1 MIGKTISNYKILEKL
16 GEGGM
21 GVVYKA
27 HDTKLGREIALKAL
41 PEEFAQDR
49 ERLARFEREAKLL
62 ASLNHPNI
70 ATIYGLE
77 ESEGLNFLTLEL
89 VEGETLA
96 GKLTSG
102 PLKVKDAL
110 EMCRQIAE
118 ALESAHQK
126 GIIHRDLKPSNI
138 KVTPE
143 GKVKVLD
150 FGLAKAFEVAE
161 VGDAAGMDPYKSP
174 TMTVGSSRS
183 GVIMGTAAYM
193 SPEQAR
199 GKALDKRTDIWS
211 FGCVFYELLT
221 GKQLFLGET
230 TSDMVAGILKQEPD
244 WKALPK
250 ELPLRIRDLLRRCL
264 QKDPNKRLHD
274 IADAR
279 IEIEEAQSQPS
290 APTIES
296 IVEIE
301 EPQPATRRSLIPW
314 IITVLIAVIAI
325 ILAWQWIRSMSS
337 SKINVSR
344 FVLKIPKDQAFINST
359 GPDIIL
365 SPDGI
370 SFVYVGQGE
379 LGRQLFLRK
388 MDQLEASPIPG
399 TDGAYSPFFSP
410 DSQWVGYFSE
420 GKLKKASLLGGP
432 PLTIS
437 DVSGLTPYGGTWGQ
451 NGMIILGAWGSG
463 LFQVS
468 SAGGVPQSITTPDAE
483 QGETS
488 HLWPDFLPGD
498 EAVLIT
504 LWKSSLED
512 MSIGVVNLKTG
523 DVKRLMEMGTC
534 ARYSHSGHLLYGS
547 PDGSLLAAPFD
558 LSRLELK
565 GSVISLLEGLIIGGA
580 GSLNFTVS
588 RNGSLVY
595 TTGETALRTIVMVD
609 RQGIEQFLGEEQ
621 RYFRSPRFSPDGK
634 QVSCEI
640 QDGSTYD
647 VWIYRL
653 EHGPLTRLT
662 FGNYDIYPTWTPDG
676 ERIVFSSNRAG
687 DNDLYWKKADG
698 SGDAELLFKAEF
710 EQFETSLSL
719 SQDGKLMAYRE
730 THPTTG
736 MDICVLPLEGERKPQ
751 PFLNTSFRENSP
763 MLSPNGRWLAY
774 SSNESGESQ
783 VYVRTFPDV
792 SGGRWQASTEGGQE
806 PLWSRDGRELFYRS
820 NDRKIVSV
828 AVKTEP
834 IFELG
839 TRKELF
845 EDVYIKRYQHSNYDI
860 HPDNKRFVMVK
871 PKELISAEM
880 IVVLNWFEEL
890 KRLVPVD
897 KR

>member
-27 HDTKLGREIALKAL
+27 QDTKLGREIALKAL
-41 PEEFAQDR
+41 PEEFAKDR

-110 EMCRQIAE
+110 EMCRQIAG
-118 ALESAHQK
+118 ALESAHEK

-143 GKVKVLD
+143 GKIKVLD

-174 TMTVGSSRS
+174 TLTVGSSRS

-221 GKQLFLGET
+221 GQQLFKGET

-250 ELPLRIRDLLRRCL
+250 ELPVRIRDLLRRCL

-296 IVEIE
+296 VVEIE
-301 EPQPATRRSLIPW
+301 EPQPAQRRWLIPW
-314 IITVLIAVIAI
+314 SLTILMAVITVFAV
-325 ILAWQWIRSMSS
+325 WQWIKSPTPTSG
-337 SKINVSR
+337 NVSR
-344 FVLKIPKDQAFINST
+344 FLLKIPFDQQFLSAT
-359 GPDIIL
+359 GPDIVL
-365 SPDGI
+365 SPDGK

-379 LGRQLFLRK
+379 SGRQLLVRR
-388 MDQLEASPIPG
+388 MDQLSAYPIPG
-399 TDGAYSPFFSP
+399 TEGAYSPFFSP
-410 DSQWVGYFSE
+410 DSKWVGYFAE
-420 GKLKKASLLGGP
+420 TKLKKVSLFGGP

-437 DVSGLTPYGGTWGQ
+437 DVSGLNPYGGTWGQ
-451 NGMIILGAWGSG
+451 NGMIIIGAYKSG

-468 SAGGVPQSITTPDAE
+468 SSGGVPQSITTPDKE
-483 QGETS
+483 QGVTS
-488 HLWPDFLPGD
+488 HRWPDILPGD

-512 MSIGVVNLKTG
+512 VSIGVVNLKTG
-523 DVKRLMEMGTC
+523 EVKQLMEMGTYP
-534 ARYSHSGHLLYGS
+534 RYALSGHLVYGS

-558 LSRLELK
+558 LSRLEVK
-565 GSVISLLEGLIIGGA
+565 GSVISLLDGIHITSGGP
-580 GSLNFTVS
+580 LNFTVS

-595 TTGETALRTIVMVD
+595 IEGESTNYSIVMVD
-609 RQGIEQFLGEEQ
+609 RQGIEQSLGMEK
-621 RYFRSPRFSPDGK
+621 RPFRSPRFSPGGK
-634 QVSCEI
+634 QI
-640 QDGSTYD
+640 AIDILDGSSLD
-647 VWIYRL
+647 IWIYKL

-662 FGNYDIYPTWTPDG
+662 FGNYDLYPTWTPDG
-676 ERIVFSSNRAG
+676 ERIVFSSNRTG
-687 DNDLYWKKADG
+687 EPDLFWKKADG
-698 SGDAELLFKAEF
+698 SSDAELLFKAEF
-710 EQFETSLSL
+710 EQYETSLSP
-719 SQDGKLMAYRE
+719 DGKFLAYRE

-751 PFLNTSFRENSP
+751 TFLNTSFRENSP

-774 SSNESGESQ
+774 ASNESGEMQ

-792 SGGRWQASTEGGQE
+792 GGGRWQASTEGGQE
-806 PLWSRDGRELFYRS
+806 PVWSKDGRELFYRS
-820 NDRKIVSV
+820 RDRKIVSV
-828 AVKTEP
+828 AVNTEP
-834 IFELG
+834 VFELG
-839 TRKELF
+839 TRKMLF
-845 EDVYIKRYQHSNYDI
+845 DDNYVRRYQHSNYDI
-860 HPDNKRFVMVK
+860 HPDNKRFLMIK
-871 PKELISAEM
+871 PSELTSAEM
-880 IVVLNWFEEL
+880 VVVLNWFEEL
-890 KRLVPVD
+890 KRLVPVE